1 MIRIRSKAM
10 EANLPEEV
18 ELQQIDLKENNRGGN
33 EVQFSSDG
41 QLMLRHQPP
50 KTQVRH
56 KPT

>member
-1 MIRIRSKAM
+1 MISIWSKEM

-18 ELQQIDLKENNRGGN
+18 ELQQIGLKENNRGGN

-41 QLMLRHQPP
+41 QLMPQHQPP